1 MRLKCRLRNGE
12 HYVLTLMYWFVFFM
26 IHNNTDQDNSS
37 SMGLVSLQVLYRVQ
51 IKRVEFSIQVMV

>member
-1 MRLKCRLRNGE
+1 
-12 HYVLTLMYWFVFFM
+12 M

-51 IKRVEFSIQVMV
+51 IQRVEFSIQVLV